1 MFNKIFKP
9 IGSVAKYAENKSRL
23 WIPRVM
29 PLLILFSYLEDAIQA
44 ILHLRMKA
52 NSMAIITN
60 SWEIIG
66 VIYVLLDIAII
77 LAGTVL
83 IASSWNDGSGVVM
96 LLLQRTMQSFAFSV
110 WDYELLLHYCV
121 DVACLLLLL
130 AMRLSQRQSV
140 EWHNKQQRNLQR
152 LLLLARICMCC
163 VFLLW
168 IVEQHQVSQYGI
180 TTHLNPLTTSHP

>member
-1 MFNKIFKP
+1 
-9 IGSVAKYAENKSRL
+9 
-23 WIPRVM
+23 M

-44 ILHLRMKA
+44 ILHLRMTA

-83 IASSWNDGSGVVM
+83 IASSWNDSSGVVM
-96 LLLQRTMQSFAFSV
+96 LLLQRTMQSFAFGV
-110 WDYELLLHYCV
+110 WVLDYELLLHYCV

-130 AMRLSQRQSV
+130 AMRLSQRQPV
-140 EWHNKQQRNLQR
+140 EWHNKQQAQRNLQR

-168 IVEQHQVSQYGI
+168 LVEKHQVSQYEELPP
-180 TTHLNPLTTSHP
+180 T